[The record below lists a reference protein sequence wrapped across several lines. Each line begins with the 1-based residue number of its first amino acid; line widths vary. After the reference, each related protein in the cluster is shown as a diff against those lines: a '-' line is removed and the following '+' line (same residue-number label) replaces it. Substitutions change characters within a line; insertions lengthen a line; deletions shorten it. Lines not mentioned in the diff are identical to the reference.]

1 VHEDDLGASGRD
13 PHDDGGGEEPEGG
26 GLRGWIPPDDR
37 LWRHPSESGGSAPL
51 SSVPPPALDRTT
63 GGMRTGPWVIGGTAA
78 CLVAVLVVA
87 GLIMVN
93 ANTGSSP
100 SATTGQETLVGEP
113 TTEPGLDSTVSGN
126 IDAMVDS
133 IRPSTVVLKVR
144 GPHGVSST
152 TGLVAE
158 AGGIIVTAARA
169 LAGARSITVIEP
181 DGTHQAAQLVGV
193 DQPSGLGVVRIDD
206 DLPAATFDD
215 GDPSVGAIAV
225 AAALEPGSTR
235 HPTPSSLAY
244 AGKVVSIGQ
253 ALDADAATTTFS
265 ATAVRAP
272 LDRDDLGCALLD
284 DSGHVSGM
292 LETIQGEGAST
303 TADFLPAELVL
314 GVTLQ
319 LVTSGTVDHG
329 WMGMEVSDADDAAPP
344 SDGDVVT
351 STSAVDGARVDLID
365 ANGPAAYAGLAA
377 GDVITAVDGYQVL
390 STAELRTRLYADPPG
405 MDLTVTYERGGNT
418 YNTSMVLAQPGGD
431 APAGGS

>member
-13 PHDDGGGEEPEGG
+13 PHDGGGDEPEGD

-37 LWRHPSESGGSAPL
+37 LWRHPSESGGSAPP
-51 SSVPPPALDRTT
+51 SSVPLPALDRTT
-63 GGMRTGPWVIGGTAA
+63 GGVRTGPWIIGGTAA

-87 GLIMVN
+87 GLVMVN
-93 ANTGSSP
+93 AGTGSSS
-100 SATTGQETLVGEP
+100 SATAGQETLVGEP

-133 IRPSTVVLKVR
+133 IRPSTVALNIR

-169 LAGARSITVIEP
+169 LAGAKSITAIEP
-181 DGTHQAAQLVGV
+181 DGTRQVAQLVGV
-193 DQPSGLGVVRIDD
+193 DQTSGLAVVRIDD
-206 DLPAATFDD
+206 DLPVATFDD

-235 HPTPSSLAY
+235 HPAPSSLAY

-253 ALDADAATTTFS
+253 ALDADPATTTFS

-272 LDRDDLGCALLD
+272 LDDGDLGCALLD
-284 DSGHVSGM
+284 GSGHVAGM
-292 LETIQGEGAST
+292 LETVQGDGTST

-319 LVTSGTVDHG
+319 LVASGTVDHG
-329 WMGMEVSDADDAAPP
+329 WMGIEVSDADPAPP

-351 STSAVDGARVDLID
+351 STSAVDGARVDLVD
-365 ANGPAAYAGLAA
+365 ADGPAASAGLVA
-377 GDVITAVDGYQVL
+377 GDVITAIDGYQVL

-418 YNTSMVLAQPGGD
+418 YNTSMVLAQPDGD